1 MDSRWW
7 SNIIVLDDEK
17 MKTHFALGNTTTDE
31 IVKNVLDISRSIWPV
46 QTSEAESW
54 INQQLT
60 NYGISYAKYQAE
72 QLSSTLS
79 QYSPLLWIGGGLLLV
94 FALRK

>member
-1 MDSRWW
+1 
-7 SNIIVLDDEK
+7 
-17 MKTHFALGNTTTDE
+17 MKTHFALGDTTTDE
-31 IVKNVLDISRSIWPV
+31 IVKNIIDFARSRWPV
-46 QTSEAESW
+46 QTAEAESW

-79 QYSPLLWIGGGLLLV
+79 QYSPLLWIGGGLFLV
-94 FALRK
+94 MFLRK